1 MFNNKLRT
9 ITMDKE
15 KFYFEK
21 MKIIKTLRNED
32 NEISLIE
39 ANKLAAKILLVEYYL
54 NQEVRK

>member
-1 MFNNKLRT
+1 
-9 ITMDKE
+9 MDKE